1 MVGPVIISALV
12 IVAFI
17 VAALIT
23 PIISHILPKSRKPNK
38 SEQLALGKILV
49 GLVAAAA
56 YLYASSNIA
65 IPIIAGGI
73 ILLGTGFV
81 ELFYEWI
88 NHVTKNQIGR
98 RKKGS

>member
-23 PIISHILPKSRKPNK
+23 PIISHILPKSRKTNK
-38 SEQLALGKILV
+38 SEQLAWGKILV
-49 GLVAAAA
+49 GLVAAGAHF
-56 YLYASSNIA
+56 YTSSNIK

-88 NHVTKNQIGR
+88 NHVTKNQIRR

>member
-1 MVGPVIISALV
+1 MVVPVIISALG

-38 SEQLALGKILV
+38 SEQLAWGKILV
-49 GLVAAAA
+49 GLVAADA
-56 YLYASSNIA
+56 YLYTSSNIA

-73 ILLGTGFV
+73 ILLGIGFV

-88 NHVTKNQIGR
+88 NPATKNQIGR